1 MFTEIRLCIIC
12 INLYYLYHWMFCV
25 LLLLYC
31 IVILLW
37 LFALMELVLFNLL
50 LAVKLKYY
58 LTITI
63 VDDVK
68 WNTWHYIV
76 VLVTLYML

>member
-1 MFTEIRLCIIC
+1 
-12 INLYYLYHWMFCV
+12 
-25 LLLLYC
+25 
-31 IVILLW
+31 
-37 LFALMELVLFNLL
+37 MELVLFNLL
-50 LAVKLKYY
+50 FAVKLKYY